1 MNFHIRKLSLAVLI
15 AGSSILTGCVNLG
28 FGNPEYACSGLP
40 EETDQ
45 GGVKC
50 MSARKVYEMTERPGP
65 VDIYNAGVDAEQ
77 AEAEDDGWWGSSSS
91 KKEAKTPKVAQ
102 PVDLAANNAHPLA
115 ASPINNDPIPIRSRA
130 KILRIWVAPWES
142 LNGDLNVSG
151 LVFTELEGRRWSV
164 GAQEDAEAPSLTP
177 LQTRALPETK

>member
-1 MNFHIRKLSLAVLI
+1 MNIQIRKLSLAVLI
-15 AGSSILTGCVNLG
+15 AGSSILTGCGNLG
-28 FGNPEYACSGLP
+28 MGNPEYACSGLP
-40 EETDQ
+40 EKTDQ

-65 VDIYNAGVDAEQ
+65 VDIYGVEASSEQ
-77 AEAEDDGWWGSSSS
+77 PE
-91 KKEAKTPKVAQ
+91 EAKEEGKASKPAQ
-102 PVDLAANNAHPLA
+102 EVDPSANNTHPLA

-142 LNGDLNVSG
+142 INGDLNVSG

-164 GAQEDAEAPSLTP
+164 GAQEDVEAPSLTP
-177 LQTRALPETK
+177 LQTRALPPEAK

>member
-1 MNFHIRKLSLAVLI
+1 MNIQIRKLSLAVLI
-15 AGSSILTGCVNLG
+15 AGSSILTGCGNLG
-28 FGNPEYACSGLP
+28 MGNPEYACSGLP
-40 EETDQ
+40 EKTDQ

-65 VDIYNAGVDAEQ
+65 VDIYGVEASSEQ
-77 AEAEDDGWWGSSSS
+77 PE
-91 KKEAKTPKVAQ
+91 EAKEEKKSGSDNEEDKASKSSQ
-102 PVDLAANNAHPLA
+102 EVDPSANNTHPLA

-142 LNGDLNVSG
+142 INGDLNVSG

-164 GAQEDAEAPSLTP
+164 GAQEDVEAPSLTP
-177 LQTRALPETK
+177 LQTRALPPEAK